1 MTGRELPPTSPFAGD
16 DGSADP
22 GVAAALAALGAGTG
36 TLADVVAALGGTRVL
51 VPVLAELEAAGT
63 VEHDGHAHTVD
74 KEASAGIVA
83 LQAPDGRTALPVF
96 SSVAA
101 MTAWRRD
108 ARPVPTDVVRA
119 ALSAVSEGWELLVLD
134 AGGPV
139 TALLPRPAVWALAQQ
154 QAWRPAV
161 VPGADGAVV
170 DPEVRAAVRAAVA
183 TALAGVVVP
192 AARGGSPASATAP
205 ATPTPAPA
213 PARSWFG
220 RRRRSGAPGAPPADA
235 PPATAPHADTPSGD
249 APRATA
255 PGATAPRAT
264 APGATAAGG
273 PAAGDRTPVRDV
285 DAVPGSRAEVA
296 VVLTLV
302 PGLDRPALDAVL
314 RRVGEAL
321 AADETVTQRVDS
333 LEVTLR

>member
-1 MTGRELPPTSPFAGD
+1 MTGRELPPTSAFAGD

-22 GVAAALAALGAGTG
+22 RVAAALAALGDGTG
-36 TLADVVAALGGTRVL
+36 TLAGVVEALAGTRVL
-51 VPVLAELEAAGT
+51 VPVLAELEAAET
-63 VEHDGHAHTVD
+63 VEVGGHAHTVD

-96 SSVAA
+96 SSVGA
-101 MTAWRRD
+101 MAAWRRD

-154 QAWRPAV
+154 QPWRPAV
-161 VPGADGAVV
+161 LPGAGAGGGAGAGAGGAAGLGASGCDGAAEASV
-170 DPEVRAAVRAAVA
+170 DPEVRAAVRAAVLGA
-183 TALAGVVVP
+183 TPAHAAEA
-192 AARGGSPASATAP
+192 AARESTSAGSSG
-205 ATPTPAPA
+205 
-213 PARSWFG
+213 RSWF
-220 RRRRSGAPGAPPADA
+220 RRRRAESPVPSPG
-235 PPATAPHADTPSGD
+235 TP
-249 APRATA
+249 
-255 PGATAPRAT
+255 
-264 APGATAAGG
+264 G
-273 PAAGDRTPVRDV
+273 PVVDV

-302 PGLDRPALDAVL
+302 PGLDRTALDGVL

-321 AADETVTQRVDS
+321 AADDTVTRRVDS
-333 LEVTLR
+333 VEVRLR

>member
-1 MTGRELPPTSPFAGD
+1 MTGRELPPTSAFAGD

-22 GVAAALAALGAGTG
+22 GVAAALTALGDGTG
-36 TLADVVAALGGTRVL
+36 TLAGVVEALAGTRVL
-51 VPVLAELEAAGT
+51 VPVLAELEAAET
-63 VEHDGHAHTVD
+63 VEVGGHAHTVD

-101 MTAWRRD
+101 MAAWRRD

-154 QAWRPAV
+154 QPWRPAV
-161 VPGADGAVV
+161 LPGAGEGAGTGVAASGGAAADATVGAGGAAGPRVGGPGSDGAAEPSV
-170 DPEVRAAVRAAVA
+170 DPEVRAAVRAAVLGA
-183 TALAGVVVP
+183 VP
-192 AARGGSPASATAP
+192 AQAAEASGASASGRTSAGSPG
-205 ATPTPAPA
+205 
-213 PARSWFG
+213 RSWF
-220 RRRRSGAPGAPPADA
+220 RRRRAEPSDPSSTPG
-235 PPATAPHADTPSGD
+235 TT
-249 APRATA
+249 
-255 PGATAPRAT
+255 
-264 APGATAAGG
+264 G
-273 PAAGDRTPVRDV
+273 PVVDV

-302 PGLDRPALDAVL
+302 PGLDRPTLDGVL

-333 LEVTLR
+333 VEVRLR